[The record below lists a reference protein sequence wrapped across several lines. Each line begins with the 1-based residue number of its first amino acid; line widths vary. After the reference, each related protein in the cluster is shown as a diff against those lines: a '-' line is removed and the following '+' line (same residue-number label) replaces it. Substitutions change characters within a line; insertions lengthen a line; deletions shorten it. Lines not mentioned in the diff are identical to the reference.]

1 MGDHPGAHDESS
13 RAIHERVC
21 GEAEVN
27 RQNTALEESLD
38 PNGVEETYSK
48 CGFYKPDDIYDGEIS
63 LGTKPGV
70 PAEYEFSCLHE
81 ARLQA
86 KDASLQEALIEVAKL
101 KTCNNALQ
109 AAIIETRKHCY
120 DAEEK
125 VRKKSQ
131 DLTTANRAIIDN
143 NAHINNLK
151 LRNSDLEVTL
161 GYTKEKLDKKHE
173 ELVSFKTKYGS
184 LKTKYG
190 GDLKQ
195 AMKLWDIYSGL
206 GDDLFYQMTHLEVIV
221 ANESGRLFF
230 EEQDLE
236 LKARAARYFPLGD
249 TCKTMQAEL
258 YKLSK
263 ETNAN
268 DDLPEDEGTA
278 YGEFRLPI
286 EAPPTIDNIGES
298 SSFLTSG
305 IEQSTHTT
313 SQETS
318 AVEDY
323 GSLDPTTPEV
333 SILETNNRSFLSASA
348 QSNSEEGRPDS
359 ASSNEPESELSMCEG
374 SGADSIYGPKV
385 EDSSTTESRGLRWL
399 LGYNHNPE
407 ESFYPQ
413 YPQGGSMVDPSQE
426 QVFREIVSEGSP
438 KTEGLGLQSLLGFN
452 AHPEDPFYPQLP
464 QHDEDTDTESA
475 NMSVSARNK
484 SLMPL
489 MGYNPGS
496 EELVDSQEPQSP
508 SGTRGWPHSTYN
520 KPAAGPDLAWL
531 LGYNPEPEEAF
542 YPQHSQHHDRD
553 ENSTSSAPIEQTQ
566 GQTSTTVPDVTPIFE
581 MKPDNHTTA
590 TTTTDS
596 ASLAVD
602 ISFADTSKHFKEEV
616 AVLAGRGDTAS
627 TASTELELQET
638 SSKTR
643 KAAPIFAAQAED
655 PSPVATKPAPEGPSV
670 DITFGDTSHPFKAG
684 AKVRMTRS
692 QRREAAMKMQAEAV
706 ASEQKVDGRALDD
719 EGGKY
724 GRKESRQERRAA
736 ERKASKAGSKQSKR
750 NIWRL

>member
-21 GEAEVN
+21 DEAEVN

-81 ARLQA
+81 AQLQA

-101 KTCNNALQ
+101 KPCNNALQ

-131 DLTTANRAIIDN
+131 DLTTAKRAIIDN

-278 YGEFRLPI
+278 YGEFRLAI

-298 SSFLTSG
+298 SSFLTSE

-333 SILETNNRSFLSASA
+333 SILETNNRSFLSAT
-348 QSNSEEGRPDS
+348 DS
-359 ASSNEPESELSMCEG
+359 ASSNEPESELSMSED
-374 SGADSIYGPKV
+374 SGVDSIYGPKV
-385 EDSSTTESRGLRWL
+385 EGSSTTESRGLRWL
-399 LGYNHNPE
+399 LGYNHKPE

-426 QVFREIVSEGSP
+426 QVFHEIVSEGSP
-438 KTEGLGLQSLLGFN
+438 ETEGPGLQSLLGFN
-452 AHPEDPFYPQLP
+452 AHPEEPFYPHLS
-464 QHDEDTDTESA
+464 QHDEDKDTGST
-475 NMSVSARNK
+475 NMSVSAGNK
-484 SLMPL
+484 NLMPL

-508 SGTRGWPHSTYN
+508 SGAQGWPLSTCN
-520 KPAAGPDLAWL
+520 EPAAGPDLAWL

-542 YPQHSQHHDRD
+542 YPQYSQHHERE
-553 ENSTSSAPIEQTQ
+553 ENSTSSAPIEQ
-566 GQTSTTVPDVTPIFE
+566 GQEQASTTVPDVAPIFE
-581 MKPDNHTTA
+581 AKLENHTTA
-590 TTTTDS
+590 TTTTNS
-596 ASLAVD
+596 GSLAVD
-602 ISFADTSKHFKEEV
+602 ISFADTSKHSKEEV
-616 AVLAGRGDTAS
+616 AVLAGRRETAS
-627 TASTELELQET
+627 AASTELELQET
-638 SSKTR
+638 SFKTG
-643 KAAPIFAAQAED
+643 KAAPIFTAQAED
-655 PSPVATKPAPEGPSV
+655 PSAAATTPAPEGPSV

-684 AKVRMTRS
+684 AKARMTRS
-692 QRREAAMKMQAEAV
+692 QRREAAMKMEAEAV
-706 ASEQKVDGRALDD
+706 ASKQKVDGRVLDD
-719 EGGKY
+719 EGGNY

-736 ERKASKAGSKQSKR
+736 ERKALKGASKQSKR
-750 NIWRL
+750 NVWRL